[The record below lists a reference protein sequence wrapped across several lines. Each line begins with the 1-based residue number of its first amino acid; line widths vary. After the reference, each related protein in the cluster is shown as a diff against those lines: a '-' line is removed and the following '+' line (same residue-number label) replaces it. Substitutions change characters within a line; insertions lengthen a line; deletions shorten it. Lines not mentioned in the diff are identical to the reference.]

1 MGLHHV
7 LHDEVVEG
15 LAGLVHEVIGDTLQH
30 LEALRGHDLLRI
42 RGLLLGGG
50 GLFGN
55 PRGVSATGHER
66 DLTLQAVQVTDT
78 QPAAD
83 GGVAEL
89 ADVGQAGLL
98 DESLAVVG
106 LAGVGVV
113 VRAEQG
119 GREEH
124 ALGGTL
130 DALLELTLA
139 FLGHFG
145 FDAVHG
151 LAREGLAEELGD
163 GEGADLFLLLGG
175 KGPLAGFCPT
185 SGLESDSLVVL
196 VGESTD
202 LIRQDLTLRGIL
214 AGFELVRFG
223 IELGENLVR
232 VSHCVR
238 CFLPLGRVPWRLLMY
253 SQFPAQRRW
262 PPPRVS

>member
-1 MGLHHV
+1 MRLSRA
-7 LHDEVVEG
+7 LE
-15 LAGLVHEVIGDTLQH
+15 ALVHQVVGDTLQH
-30 LEALRGHDLLRI
+30 LEALRAHDGLAV
-42 RGLLLGGG
+42 RGLLLGSG
-50 GLFGN
+50 GLFGD
-55 PRGVSATGHER
+55 PGGVSTTGHEG
-66 DLTLQAVQVTDT
+66 DVALQTVEVADT
-78 QPAAD
+78 QPATD
-83 GGVAEL
+83 RGVAEL
-89 ADVGQAGLL
+89 ADVGQGRLL
-98 DESLAVVG
+98 DEGLAVVG

-113 VRAEQG
+113 AEQG

-124 ALGGTL
+124 ALGAAL
-130 DALLELTLA
+130 DAVLELTLA

-151 LAREGLAEELGD
+151 LAREGLTEELGD
-163 GEGADLFLLLGG
+163 GELTELLLLLGG

-202 LIRQDLTLRGIL
+202 LICQDLTLRGIL

-223 IELGENLVR
+223 IELGENLIR